1 MKLEQI
7 EELLSSFQGSTF
19 ASLDTITNVALKG
32 GKKNEMQGRVT
43 KRTSNN
49 QVMLFTNEKS
59 NGYENMVKR
68 RLVAEGKD
76 PESFTVGP
84 LPWGERVPNTPLIK
98 HKDRYYIQMIFNKS
112 GNSNYFLDN
121 RAIDKADITGLEER
135 VGTGKQG
142 LEEDNGVVVRTVALD
157 SIIEIRLLGETVRE

>member
-19 ASLDTITNVALKG
+19 CSLDTITNVALKG

-76 PESFTVGP
+76 PDSFTVGP

-98 HKDRYYIQMIFNKS
+98 HKDRYYIQMIFNKA

-121 RAIDKADITGLEER
+121 KAIDKSEITGLEEKTD
-135 VGTGKQG
+135 TGKQG
-142 LEEDNGVVVRTVALD
+142 LEEGNGVVLRTVALD